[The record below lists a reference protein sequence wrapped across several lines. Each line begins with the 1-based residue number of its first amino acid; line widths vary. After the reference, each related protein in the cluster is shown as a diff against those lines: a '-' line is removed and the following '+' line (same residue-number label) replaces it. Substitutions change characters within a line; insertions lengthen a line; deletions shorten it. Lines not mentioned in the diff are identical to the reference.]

1 MELNQTTLRGILAQI
16 LSVNE
21 QYIVPKQGNWWN
33 PQEQLN
39 SPDTW
44 CAYLI
49 RGNRPVTAP
58 FYKEINGVNCAV
70 TEKIATID
78 LQFVGPQSE
87 SIAQSITMWPLRSDV
102 SEALSTVQ
110 GSIMYTD
117 GEAVS
122 SNFYQAGSNNVMAWN
137 VTIKILWYYILET
150 DQGLWENITLNG
162 NIYDKMTIK

>member
-1 MELNQTTLRGILAQI
+1 MELNQQTLRGILAQI

-21 QYIVPKQGNWWN
+21 SYIVPKQGNWWN
-33 PQEQLN
+33 PQEQQN

-87 SIAQSITMWPLRSDV
+87 EIAQSVTLWTLRQDV
-102 SEALSTVQ
+102 ASSLEQ
-110 GSIMYTD
+110 INGSIMYTD
-117 GEAVS
+117 GEARAS
-122 SNFYQAGSNNVMAWN
+122 SFYQAGNNAVTAWN
-137 VTIKILWYYILET
+137 VTIKILWYYILPT
-150 DQGLWENITLNG
+150 NQDVWQQINLQGQI
-162 NIYDKMTIK
+162 IKK